1 MDDGKVLRNNVIVL
15 TIQLNMFKIIYVT
28 FTIMFLNVKK
38 KKESIR
44 KAKRRNYILRT
55 LSIYCLFTTEIA
67 DL

>member
-1 MDDGKVLRNNVIVL
+1 MDDGKVLHNNVIVL

-44 KAKRRNYILRT
+44 KAKRRN
-55 LSIYCLFTTEIA
+55 
-67 DL
+67 